1 MNVILLQCTPEPE
14 RLVALAAR
22 LCYSPASIDDLRED
36 ISRKDVRNLVRRVL
50 SLGHAS
56 VLEHVTFTFGVEGI
70 SRATSHQLVRHRIAS
85 YSQQSQRY
93 VAAAFGYVTPRS
105 LAPGEPDREG
115 RDGIRPRGGE
125 RLYDRFER
133 HMRRSSELY
142 EEMLASGIPAE
153 DARFVLPSAAE
164 TKIMI
169 SMNARELQ
177 HFFSLRLCRRA
188 QWEIRE
194 MAGRMLAIA
203 RERAPLLFEK
213 AGPGC
218 LRGRCPEGKM
228 SCGDAAGVRKEYGAQ
243 TGPGGGR
250 LPGRGNA

>member
-1 MNVILLQCTPEPE
+1 VNILLLQCTPDPE

-22 LCYSPASIDDLRED
+22 LCYSPVSIGDLRES
-36 ISRKDVRNLVRRVL
+36 ISRKDVRKLVRRVL
-50 SLGHAS
+50 SMGHTS
-56 VLEHVTFTFGVEGI
+56 VLEHVTLTYGVEGI

-93 VAAAFGYVTPRS
+93 VTAAFGYVTPKS
-105 LAPGEPDREG
+105 LDRRKGAG
-115 RDGIRPRGGE
+115 RKGKGTARPSE
-125 RLYDRFER
+125 DDPLYDKFEK
-133 HMRRSSELY
+133 HMRKSSDLY
-142 EEMLASGIPAE
+142 EEMLEAGIPAE
-153 DARFVLPSAAE
+153 DARFVLPNATE

-169 SMNARELQ
+169 SMNARELH
-177 HFFSLRLCRRA
+177 HFFALRLCRRA

-203 RERAPLLFEK
+203 HGKAPLLFEN

-228 SCGDAAGVRKEYGAQ
+228 TCGDPAGVKRELAALRGGA
-243 TGPGGGR
+243 R
-250 LPGRGNA
+250 

>member
-50 SLGHAS
+50 SMGHSS
-56 VLEHVTFTFGVEGI
+56 VLEHVTYTFGVEGI

-93 VAAAFGYVTPRS
+93 VAASFGYVTPKSLSRQEPGRS
-105 LAPGEPDREG
+105 QAEG
-115 RDGIRPRGGE
+115 GDS
-125 RLYDRFER
+125 LYDRFER
-133 HMRRSSELY
+133 HMRTSSELY
-142 EEMLASGIPAE
+142 EELMASGVPAE
-153 DARFVLPSAAE
+153 DARFVLPNAAE

-169 SMNARELQ
+169 SMNARELH
-177 HFFSLRLCRRA
+177 HFFALRLCRRA
-188 QWEIRE
+188 QWEIRD

-203 RERAPLLFEK
+203 RENAPLLFEK

-218 LRGRCPEGKM
+218 LRGRCPEGRM
-228 SCGDAAGVRKEYGAQ
+228 SCGEAAEVRREYGAQ
-243 TGPGGGR
+243 RGGR
-250 LPGRGNA
+250 R